1 MTTQIKITECPRDAM
16 QGFTNFIPT
25 ELKIAYINQ
34 LLKVGFDVIDFGSF
48 VSPKAVPQMKDTEE
62 VAAGL
67 DLSSTQS
74 RLLSIIGNAGGA
86 ERAEKF
92 DFITF
97 LGYPHSVSN
106 TFLQRNINSNIEDSL
121 NRIREIQN
129 RCVKSGKSLLVY
141 ISMAFGN
148 PYDDPW
154 NDDLVADAVD
164 DLVKEGVK
172 YIALSDT
179 IGEAQPENI
188 RYLFNH
194 LIPQFPNVEFGAHF
208 HTTPKNWHNN
218 VLAAYESGCRKF
230 DSALMGFGGCP
241 MAKDELTGNLPTEN
255 LISFFDDLKIN
266 TGIRQEEFLK
276 SMAMAPGV
284 FHR

>member
-25 ELKIAYINQ
+25 DVKIAYINQ

-48 VSPKAVPQMKDTEE
+48 VSPKAVPQMKDTED

-67 DLSSTQS
+67 ELSSTNSQ
-74 RLLSIIGNAGGA
+74 LLSIIGNAGGA

-92 DFITF
+92 DFIKF

-129 RCVKSGKSLLVY
+129 RCVISGKSLLVY

-148 PYDDPW
+148 PYNDPW
-154 NDDLVADAVD
+154 NDDLVAAAVE

-188 RYLFNH
+188 SYLFRH
-194 LIPQFPNVEFGAHF
+194 LIPQFPGVEFGAHF
-208 HTTPKNWHNN
+208 HTTPKNWQNN
-218 VLAAYESGCRKF
+218 VAAAYESGCRKF

-255 LISFFDDLKIN
+255 LLSFCDENQLDS
-266 TGIRQEEFLK
+266 GIQRDEFLK
-276 SMAMAPGV
+276 AMAMAPSV

>member
-25 ELKIAYINQ
+25 DVKIAYINQ

-48 VSPKAVPQMKDTEE
+48 VSPKAVPQMRDTED

-67 DLSSTQS
+67 ELSSTNS
-74 RLLSIIGNAGGA
+74 KLLSIIGNAGGA

-92 DFITF
+92 DFIKF

-129 RCVKSGKSLLVY
+129 RCEISGKSLLVY

-148 PYDDPW
+148 PYNDPW
-154 NDDLVADAVD
+154 NDDLVASSVE
-164 DLVKEGVK
+164 DLVKEGVR

-188 RYLFNH
+188 SYLFKH
-194 LIPQFPNVEFGAHF
+194 LIPQFPGVEFGAHF
-208 HTTPKNWHNN
+208 HTTPKNWHHN
-218 VLAAYESGCRKF
+218 VTAAYESGCRKF

-255 LISFFDDLKIN
+255 LLSFCDENQLDS
-266 TGIRQEEFLK
+266 GIQRDEFLK
-276 SMAMAPGV
+276 AMAMAPSV

>member
-25 ELKIAYINQ
+25 DVKIAYINQ

-48 VSPKAVPQMKDTEE
+48 VSPKAVPQMKDTED

-67 DLSSTQS
+67 DLSSTNSQ
-74 RLLSIIGNAGGA
+74 LLSIIGNAGGA

-92 DFITF
+92 DFIKF

-129 RCVKSGKSLLVY
+129 RSVKSGKSLLVY

-148 PYDDPW
+148 PYNDPW
-154 NDDLVADAVD
+154 NDDLVATAVE

-188 RYLFNH
+188 SYLFKH
-194 LIPQFPNVEFGAHF
+194 LIPQFPDVEFGAHF
-208 HTTPKNWHNN
+208 HTTPKNWQNN
-218 VLAAYESGCRKF
+218 VAAAYESGCRKF

-255 LISFFDDLKIN
+255 LLSFCDENQLDS
-266 TGIRQEEFLK
+266 GIQRDEFLK
-276 SMAMAPGV
+276 AMAMAPSV